1 MASETVVRFPT
12 LGCVLFVFVVLFMEI
27 VRGQDEE
34 GQFALPSSYSYR
46 VPLYQNFLTE
56 FKIVDTALDYD
67 ALREK
72 VLSGINELQLSLES
86 VKENLQ
92 LYNITV
98 HDMS

>member
-1 MASETVVRFPT
+1 
-12 LGCVLFVFVVLFMEI
+12 MEI

-72 VLSGINELQLSLES
+72 VLSGTNELQLSLES